1 MYIYL
6 TQLLSKVIDQYRSE
20 GMNID
25 VATLLG
31 RHKPKDASTETDR
44 DKTFDEERDEY
55 ERKIRELENKLKR
68 GGIRS
73 GSMADTASDFDDEN
87 FNAKLQEIQEQLKK

>member
-1 MYIYL
+1 M
-6 TQLLSKVIDQYRSE
+6 QLLSKVVDQYRAE

-44 DKTFDEERDEY
+44 DQYFDTEKDEL
-55 ERKIRELENKLKR
+55 EKRIRELENKLKR
-68 GGIRS
+68 GGVRT
-73 GSMADTASDFDDEN
+73 GSVAETASDFDDEN